1 MSNLAVVNNIP
12 RVAAPA
18 VIEPNKYLPT
28 PRSRVL
34 TKVADIELPVI
45 IVSIKAEDVFAFEA
59 KVSLYKHAVK
69 CKQNTSTN
77 TLLGRKWYGKGIYGE
92 IETVVY
98 HIEYVNR
105 KELESGFLTAVHKML
120 LPS

>member
-18 VIEPNKYLPT
+18 VIEQNKYLPT
-28 PRSRVL
+28 PKSRVL
-34 TKVADIELPVI
+34 TKIEDIELPVI
-45 IVSIKAEDVFAFEA
+45 IVSIKAENVFAFES

-77 TLLGRKWYGKGIYGE
+77 VRMGRKWYGKGIYGE
-92 IETVVY
+92 VETVVY

-105 KELESGFLTAVHKML
+105 KELESGFLQSIHGML
-120 LPS
+120 LAS